1 MTEPLDP
8 MLKIWAEVINEV
20 TRRPNPKVQDQTPE
34 VIHYF
39 KSLQHLAQDLRDHAN
54 KHAFN
59 DGQLCADLKAAANY
73 LEAMA
78 ND

>member
-1 MTEPLDP
+1 

-39 KSLQHLAQDLRDHAN
+39 KSLQHLAQDLRDHATT
-54 KHAFN
+54 HAFN

-78 ND
+78 Q

>member
-1 MTEPLDP
+1 MNEPLDP
-8 MLKIWAEVINEV
+8 MLKIWAEVLNEV
-20 TRRPNPKVQDQTPE
+20 TRRPNPKVQDQTPQ

-39 KSLQHLAQDLRDHAN
+39 KSLQHLAQDLRDHAT
-54 KHAFN
+54 KHAFD

-78 ND
+78 Q

>member
-34 VIHYF
+34 VIHSF
-39 KSLQHLAQDLRDHAN
+39 KSLKQLAQDLRDHAT

-78 ND
+78 Q